1 MSSKFKESKQ
11 KIIPFLWFNDNAEE
25 AVGFYVSVFDNS
37 EVGTVSY
44 YDEASSKAS
53 GRPEGTVMTISF
65 ELDGQHFIALNG
77 GPEFKFTPAISFVV
91 NCDTQPEIDY
101 FWEKLSA
108 GGKEVACGW
117 LEDKYGVSWQIVPV
131 VLGELMKSKDPEKSG
146 RVMAALMKMKKLD
159 IEALEEA
166 AG

>member
-131 VLGELMKSKDPEKSG
+131 VLGELMKSKDAEKSG

>member
-1 MSSKFKESKQ
+1 MSSKIKASKQ
-11 KIIPFLWFNDNAEE
+11 KITPFLWFNDNAEE

-37 EVGTVSY
+37 EVGIVSH
-44 YDEASSKAS
+44 YDEASAQAS

-65 ELDGQHFIALNG
+65 ELDGQHFMALNG

-91 NCDTQPEIDY
+91 NCETQPEIDY

-117 LEDKYGVSWQIVPV
+117 LEDKYGVSWQIVPE
-131 VLGELMKSKDPEKSG
+131 VLGELMKSKDPKKSG